1 MAAEFPQ
8 ADVTVDTSGR
18 FCPVPILEVAKAVK
32 GLQPGQVVQV
42 VATDPGVEADLP
54 AWCKATRNPLVALV
68 RDGASYRIFVR
79 RGALNP

>member
-1 MAAEFPQ
+1 MAADLPQ

-32 GLQPGQVVQV
+32 TLQPGQVVQV

-54 AWCKATRNPLVALV
+54 AWCKATRNALVALV
-68 RDGASYRIFVR
+68 RDGRSYRIFVR
-79 RGALNP
+79 RGPP